1 MPVKLPSLRTK
12 PLNEGKNQR
21 VVTKMSDTCHQALK
35 MYAEAF
41 HLNVGEVL
49 YSACRMMFHKQAQFC
64 DVVAGIFEECEIP
77 LDKRADRECFGFSCM
92 ACKHQTACRTGI
104 YKGVVEIKDE
114 YLPSVNATG
123 AVALSAMQSANG
135 QESQDFP
142 SLGEKPVTRHRPRV
156 KQLKQVSVDAH
167 FAQTLP

>member
-1 MPVKLPSLRTK
+1 MSVKLPSLRTK
-12 PLNEGKNQR
+12 ALNEGKNQR

-49 YSACRMMFHKQAQFC
+49 YSACRVMFHKQAQFC

-92 ACKHQTACRTGI
+92 TCKHQTACRTGI

-114 YLPSVNATG
+114 YLASVNTAG
-123 AVALSAMQSANG
+123 AVALSLMQSHNE
-135 QESQDFP
+135 QVPQDFP
-142 SLGEKPVTRHRPRV
+142 SLNAKHVPRHCPRV
-156 KQLKQVSVDAH
+156 KPLKQVSVDAS
-167 FAQTLP
+167 FAQALP